1 MERRSTKI
9 LFVLVFLFGY
19 LFIYRRLIDTKCQ
32 VKYDANLRVLYDR
45 ARQFEETGYKG
56 LFNFINF
63 VDKLKSS
70 RGDMGSAKILGENDN
85 VVRIMS
91 IHKSKGLEFP
101 VVILA
106 GCGKRF
112 NLMDMNSS
120 ILLHQEPGFGPDV
133 VDCSKRIS
141 WPSAAKL
148 GIREKIK
155 TENLSEEMRI
165 LYVAMTGA
173 REKLIITGSVRNIEK
188 SAARWS
194 RTASV
199 QDDKKQFERI
209 EEKRPALL
217 FSGEMLGKY
226 VNLNGQSDISAKLH
240 FQKGNYVKSP
250 VSLFTYYRNSRVME
264 FRELR

>member
-19 LFIYRRLIDTKCQ
+19 LFIYGRLIDTKCQ

-209 EEKRPALL
+209 EEKRPASIVFRRNVGEICKLKWTIRYICKATFPKGQLCKISCKFIYLL
-217 FSGEMLGKY
+217 
-226 VNLNGQSDISAKLH
+226 
-240 FQKGNYVKSP
+240 
-250 VSLFTYYRNSRVME
+250 
-264 FRELR
+264 